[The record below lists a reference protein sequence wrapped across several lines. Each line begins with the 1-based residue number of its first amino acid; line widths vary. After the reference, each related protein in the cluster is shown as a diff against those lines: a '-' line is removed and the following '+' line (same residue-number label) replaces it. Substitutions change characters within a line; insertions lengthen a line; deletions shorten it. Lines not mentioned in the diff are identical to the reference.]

1 MLGLNK
7 DERGHTLVLIVIF
20 IAVFAVL
27 GVAMFSYSINQRKS
41 SLAHGRNIEAYY
53 VAKSGAEAVKARLIQ
68 PDADVSSYIGTTV
81 DGDIDGKDFSVDIS
95 TSGDNLVLT
104 STGEVPSGSGT
115 LEEKVVLVIPGSSS
129 SSTVEISSAIFSSEL
144 PTISGNSG
152 SIIGGITI
160 SQPDDGSFT
169 QPSIVDEVDYKEG
182 LSYPNIVFPTFP
194 TLSYNGPVTFES
206 NKAYINIIGDYGNVD
221 FASNGKDNLYIES
234 SASPTE
240 LIFNNLNING
250 GNVYMPDTL
259 SKLTLYI
266 SNGFTTGGGELL
278 SYKQENPEAS
288 SIADKDKLSLYYRG
302 SEELILN
309 NSGFPGNYYIE
320 DAPVTVGDQGSKLDL
335 NINVFTNSD
344 KPIKITG
351 NTTIN
356 GIIYAPNATVE
367 VAGTMEL
374 NGAIVANQF
383 KLTGGADILYP
394 ASGEDSILT
403 LPDEVKVVKYQ
414 FNSAYWRD

>member
-1 MLGLNK
+1 M
-7 DERGHTLVLIVIF
+7 TF
-20 IAVFAVL
+20 IAGMGYYDKFNMIFAADTEDL
-27 GVAMFSYSINQRKS
+27 
-41 SLAHGRNIEAYY
+41 
-53 VAKSGAEAVKARLIQ
+53 KA
-68 PDADVSSYIGTTV
+68 
-81 DGDIDGKDFSVDIS
+81 
-95 TSGDNLVLT
+95 
-104 STGEVPSGSGT
+104 
-115 LEEKVVLVIPGSSS
+115 
-129 SSTVEISSAIFSSEL
+129 
-144 PTISGNSG
+144 
-152 SIIGGITI
+152 
-160 SQPDDGSFT
+160 SF
-169 QPSIVDEVDYKEG
+169 
-182 LSYPNIVFPTFP
+182 NH
-194 TLSYNGPVTFES
+194 
-206 NKAYINIIGDYGNVD
+206 
-221 FASNGKDNLYIES
+221 
-234 SASPTE
+234 
-240 LIFNNLNING
+240 FNNLNING

-259 SKLTLYI
+259 SKLNLYI

-278 SYKQENPEAS
+278 SYKQESPEAS

-302 SEELILN
+302 PEEIILN

-344 KPIKITG
+344 KLIKITG